1 MSRSNSQESKRS
13 GTERAAIL
21 LLSLGEAEATEVMK
35 HMGAKDV
42 QRIGAAMTQL
52 ANISRAEVTDVLNEF
67 TSKLESQTSLG
78 VGVDDYLR
86 KVLIGA
92 LGEDKAGG
100 VIDRILFGRSSK
112 GLEALKWMDSRAV
125 AELIRQEHPQ
135 IISIVLA
142 YLDADQ
148 SAEILAVF
156 PEWLRADVIMRIA
169 TLDGIQPSALHEL
182 DEVIEK
188 QFAGK
193 TGALKTSIIG
203 GVKTAAQIMNF
214 MDSSQESTLIDNIR
228 KVDDALGGKIQD
240 LMFVFGDLVEID
252 DRGMQEVLRAVP
264 GEKLLIA
271 MKGAD
276 DELKSKIFKN
286 MSQRAAEMLK
296 DDLESR
302 GPVRLS
308 EVEGAQKEILATVRK
323 MSEAGTIQ
331 LGGKGEEFVWPRR
344 RATNCPASTA
354 WPCRDAGPAR
364 LLASSKKSSV
374 ARTKRH
380 LRRVAPT
387 AWPRPKEKC
396 VRSCNSCRLASSA
409 SMPSW
414 PRWLSRCSSSMP
426 RSKISCCNWL

>member
-1 MSRSNSQESKRS
+1 MSRNNSEKQRN

-21 LLSLGEAEATEVMK
+21 LLSLGESEAAEVMK

-52 ANISRAEVTDVLNEF
+52 QNISRQEVTDVLSEF
-67 TSKLESQTSLG
+67 TQKLEGQTSLG

-86 KVLIGA
+86 KVLITA

-112 GLEALKWMDSRAV
+112 GLEALKWMDSRQV

-148 SAEILAVF
+148 SAEILAQF

-193 TGALKTSIIG
+193 TGALKTSVIG
-203 GVKTAAQIMNF
+203 GIKTAAQIMNY
-214 MDSSQESTLIDNIR
+214 MDSSQESALIDNIR
-228 KVDDALGGKIQD
+228 KVDDQLGGKIQD

-264 GEKLLIA
+264 GEKLLLA

-276 DELKSKIFKN
+276 DELKAKIFKN

-308 EVEGAQKEILATVRK
+308 EVEGAQKEILAMVRK

-331 LGGKGEEFVWPRR
+331 LGGKGEEFV
-344 RATNCPASTA
+344 
-354 WPCRDAGPAR
+354 
-364 LLASSKKSSV
+364 
-374 ARTKRH
+374 
-380 LRRVAPT
+380 
-387 AWPRPKEKC
+387 
-396 VRSCNSCRLASSA
+396 
-409 SMPSW
+409 
-414 PRWLSRCSSSMP
+414 
-426 RSKISCCNWL
+426 

>member
-1 MSRSNSQESKRS
+1 MMSKDKEPKRN

-42 QRIGAAMTQL
+42 QRIGGAMTQL
-52 ANISRAEVTDVLNEF
+52 QNISRQEVQDVLAGF
-67 TSKLESQTSLG
+67 TKELEEKTALG
-78 VGVDDYLR
+78 IGVDDYLR

-112 GLEALKWMDSRAV
+112 GLEALKWMDARAV

-148 SAEILAVF
+148 SAEILSQF
-156 PEWLRADVIMRIA
+156 PDWLRADVIMRIA
-169 TLDGIQPSALHEL
+169 TLDGIQPTALHEL

-193 TGALKTSIIG
+193 TGALKTSVIG
-203 GVKTAAQIMNF
+203 GIKTAAQIMNF
-214 MDSSQESTLIDNIR
+214 LDSTQESVLIENIR
-228 KVDDALGGKIQD
+228 KVDDSLGGKIQD

-264 GEKLLIA
+264 GEKLLLA
-271 MKGAD
+271 MKGAED
-276 DELKSKIFKN
+276 DLKAKIFKN

-308 EVEGAQKEILATVRK
+308 EVEAAQKEILLQVRK

-331 LGGKGEEFVWPRR
+331 LGGKGEEFV
-344 RATNCPASTA
+344 
-354 WPCRDAGPAR
+354 
-364 LLASSKKSSV
+364 
-374 ARTKRH
+374 
-380 LRRVAPT
+380 
-387 AWPRPKEKC
+387 
-396 VRSCNSCRLASSA
+396 
-409 SMPSW
+409 
-414 PRWLSRCSSSMP
+414 
-426 RSKISCCNWL
+426 